1 MICPE
6 LRHGAKGRRRRRT
19 LARVSSSPLRVGL
32 TGGIASGKT
41 LVAALLETC
50 GAPVAFADQMARGIM
65 EDDLSVRRAL
75 EALLGEGAYRADGT
89 LDRPALGARL
99 FADEALLAQ
108 VNAIVHPAV
117 GRAAEAWHARQE
129 GADYTVYES
138 ALLFETGAAESFD
151 VVVVVHAPRLERLRR
166 AMARD
171 GVEEVDVL
179 ARMDAQLTDAERLAR
194 PAYVIV
200 NDGSRALI
208 PQAVEL
214 HRSLL
219 ALAMQRG

>member
-1 MICPE
+1 MGK
-6 LRHGAKGRRRRRT
+6 LK
-19 LARVSSSPLRVGL
+19 SLRVGL

-65 EDDLSVRRAL
+65 EEDASVRRAL
-75 EALLGEGAYRADGT
+75 TDLLGEGAYAPNGK

-99 FADEALLAQ
+99 FADEDLLAR

-117 GRAAEAWHARQE
+117 RRTAAAWHERQA
-129 GADYTVYES
+129 GAPYTVYES
-138 ALLFETGAAESFD
+138 ALLFETGADAEFD
-151 VVVVVHAPRLERLRR
+151 VVILVHAPRMERLRR

-171 GVEEVDVL
+171 GAEEVAIL
-179 ARMDAQLTDAERLAR
+179 ARMDAQFTDEERLAK
-194 PAYVIV
+194 PAYIIV

-208 PQAVEL
+208 PQVVEL
-214 HRSLL
+214 HRRLL
-219 ALAMQRG
+219 ALGMK